1 MKWIKK
7 IMRLFAEILE
17 QVFSGKKEKPSPKKP
32 KKRAKSYA
40 ELKKIRDELKDDLRR
55 RGLG

>member
-7 IMRLFAEILE
+7 IMRLFSHKE
-17 QVFSGKKEKPSPKKP
+17 EKPSPKP

>member
-1 MKWIKK
+1 
-7 IMRLFAEILE
+7 MRLFSHKE
-17 QVFSGKKEKPSPKKP
+17 EKPSPKP

>member
-7 IMRLFAEILE
+7 IMRLFSHKE
-17 QVFSGKKEKPSPKKP
+17 EKPSPKP

-40 ELKKIRDELKDDLRR
+40 EMKKIRDELKDDLAA
-55 RGLG
+55 GG